1 MKTRET
7 QGMGTV
13 ERPIGP
19 NGEEPRPLRSFCVF
33 VENGRL
39 QAKSYNFLGSS

>member
-33 VENGRL
+33 VENFQRGLREGGGL
-39 QAKSYNFLGSS
+39 W